1 VVLVDSLAAEE
12 NGTELVVLAVP
23 KMLVLAGLS
32 VVLELSPKENEG
44 LAGSLVEE
52 EEEALLVVAAG
63 ADRLARKVNGE
74 AAAAIVA
81 GFPKPERKR
90 SVKKQ

>member
-1 VVLVDSLAAEE
+1 
-12 NGTELVVLAVP
+12 
-23 KMLVLAGLS
+23 
-32 VVLELSPKENEG
+32 
-44 LAGSLVEE
+44 
-52 EEEALLVVAAG
+52 VVAAG